1 MEQRPTAIRLLLADS
16 AARPM
21 MELGPGSSGDD
32 SLTARV
38 RFHQSWWR
46 AERLGVEYGVD
57 DRGNSYG
64 NYLTADDAERGL
76 NFLTTAIH
84 WTARERMDSGSGVEP
99 FRCTRNLLS
108 SQPMAFNLFGP
119 LRADPTL
126 AALLLDP
133 LLPGGVT
140 AASVHIE
147 WAPPAR
153 EHLGD
158 ATSFDAVVRYTTK
171 QGQPAI
177 AAIETKLTEPFSRK
191 AYGSISDPPHR
202 DRYLAVGRRS
212 AVWRDPEDPALADKR
227 WNQVWRNHL
236 LVESIR
242 QHEPDLLGCAIVVHH
257 PLDVRCATTC
267 KAYTD
272 FLVDPGSTFKAVPL
286 DVLVATW
293 SRLVE
298 GHSARPWL
306 ADFRD
311 RYLDLSLSETA
322 WTTRGGRSG

>member
-1 MEQRPTAIRLLLADS
+1 
-16 AARPM
+16 
-21 MELGPGSSGDD
+21 MELGPGYHGDD
-32 SLTARV
+32 ALTARM

-57 DRGNSYG
+57 DRGNPYG
-64 NYLTADDAERGL
+64 NYLTTDDAERGL
-76 NFLTTAIH
+76 NFLTPAIH
-84 WTARERMDSGSGVEP
+84 WTARERMATGSGVEA

-153 EHLGD
+153 DHLRD

-171 QGQPAI
+171 EGRPAI
-177 AAIETKLTEPFSRK
+177 AAIETKLTETFSRK
-191 AYGSISDPPHR
+191 AYGSISDPKR
-202 DRYLAVGRRS
+202 RERYLAVGRRS
-212 AVWRDPEDPALADKR
+212 AVWRDPEDPALADTR

-242 QHEPDLLGCAIVVHH
+242 QREPDLLGSAIVVHH
-257 PLDVRCATTC
+257 PLDLRCAATC
-267 KAYTD
+267 EEYAD
-272 FLVDPGSTFKAVPL
+272 FLVDSASTFKAVPL
-286 DVLVATW
+286 DVLVGVW
-293 SRLVE
+293 SRVAV
-298 GHSARPWL
+298 GRSVRSWL
-306 ADFRD
+306 ADFRE
-311 RYLDLSLSETA
+311 RYLDLSLSEATWA
-322 WTTRGGRSG
+322 SRGGRRD